1 MDEVERVA
9 RRLHHFHRLERNQR
23 GHWDSCTYDNLQ
35 DKFRD
40 EFLKIARWALSPIPE
55 EQQK

>member
-1 MDEVERVA
+1 MDEIERVA
-9 RRLHHFHRLERNQR
+9 RRLHYYHRLERNQR

-40 EFLKIARWALSPIPE
+40 EFLKIARWALTPIPE
-55 EQQK
+55 E

>member
-9 RRLHHFHRLERNQR
+9 RRLHYYHRLERNQR

-40 EFLKIARWALSPIPE
+40 EFLKIARWALTPIPE
-55 EQQK
+55 EQPK